1 LVARPVRPLMLRAD
15 TTSAAAWQ
23 RRALAAEARLAG
35 LGQLGQPPLPDN
47 LTAVL
52 QQNTAEE
59 SGRLPTPR
67 SASDTRWQ
75 QRRTFRGE
83 KQAQSAAG
91 KGRGR
96 KGKGGRGRKGRE
108 EHAGKG
114 RGGGTNFLLLPPL
127 PTHLDAAAHAVL
139 GRARRE
145 AARDPSAML
154 VLRGWQ
160 QHQARGVEG
169 PRVRAAGV
177 SSPGAANPYRA
188 APLPMRP
195 CEGGGGAAG
204 VGMLGPA
211 PLFMAAER
219 LEVLAAERAPYGLQ
233 MGGKSEAEVRTACR
247 VRWMHVH
254 VKRAWLHAHARTWCA
269 HACSRMRMCLQGA
282 CGDRAIPA
290 QHLAAAA
297 LPLRLVPCVE
307 DCHLANATAHCP
319 DLLRLA
325 LQGSPGCAA
334 PSGRAVQLL
343 RPQRQPVT
351 RSAGRLCQSRALC
364 ILRWSC
370 LQHQTRARWWVALG
384 GCAVRTSAHT
394 STRTRR

>member
-1 LVARPVRPLMLRAD
+1 MLRHGGEVHVD

-23 RRALAAEARLAG
+23 RRALAAEARLAAM
-35 LGQLGQPPLPDN
+35 GQLGQPPLPDN

-52 QQNTAEE
+52 QQNTAEDKV
-59 SGRLPTPR
+59 R
-67 SASDTRWQ
+67 

-108 EHAGKG
+108 EHVGKG
-114 RGGGTNFLLLPPL
+114 RGGGTNFFPRVDLDRLPPL
-127 PTHLDAAAHAVL
+127 PTHLDAAAHALL

-177 SSPGAANPYRA
+177 GSPGANPYRA

-195 CEGGGGAAG
+195 CEGGSGAAG
-204 VGMLGPA
+204 AGMLGPA
-211 PLFMAAER
+211 PLFMAAEK

-233 MGGKSEAEVRTACR
+233 MGGKSEAEVRRHT
-247 VRWMHVH
+247 WMHVH
-254 VKRAWLHAHARTWCA
+254 GAPMHVAACA
-269 HACSRMRMCLQGA
+269 
-282 CGDRAIPA
+282 
-290 QHLAAAA
+290 
-297 LPLRLVPCVE
+297 
-307 DCHLANATAHCP
+307 
-319 DLLRLA
+319 
-325 LQGSPGCAA
+325 CA
-334 PSGRAVQLL
+334 S
-343 RPQRQPVT
+343 
-351 RSAGRLCQSRALC
+351 
-364 ILRWSC
+364 
-370 LQHQTRARWWVALG
+370 
-384 GCAVRTSAHT
+384 
-394 STRTRR
+394 

>member
-1 LVARPVRPLMLRAD
+1 MLRHGDGHVD

-23 RRALAAEARLAG
+23 RRALAAEARLAAMG
-35 LGQLGQPPLPDN
+35 ELGQPPLPDN

-52 QQNTAEE
+52 QQNTAE
-59 SGRLPTPR
+59 
-67 SASDTRWQ
+67 DKVRWQ

-96 KGKGGRGRKGRE
+96 KGKGGRGRKGWE

-114 RGGGTNFLLLPPL
+114 RGGGTNFFPRVDLGKLPPL
-127 PTHLDAAAHAVL
+127 PTHLDAAAHALL

-177 SSPGAANPYRA
+177 GSPGAANPYRA

-195 CEGGGGAAG
+195 CEGGGGVTG

-233 MGGKSEAEVRTACR
+233 MGGKSEAEVRAAY
-247 VRWMHVH
+247 MDMD
-254 VKRAWLHAHARTWCA
+254 ACA
-269 HACSRMRMCLQGA
+269 HDTCMVTCACA
-282 CGDRAIPA
+282 C
-290 QHLAAAA
+290 
-297 LPLRLVPCVE
+297 
-307 DCHLANATAHCP
+307 
-319 DLLRLA
+319 
-325 LQGSPGCAA
+325 
-334 PSGRAVQLL
+334 
-343 RPQRQPVT
+343 
-351 RSAGRLCQSRALC
+351 
-364 ILRWSC
+364 
-370 LQHQTRARWWVALG
+370 TRACVCTCMVCL
-384 GCAVRTSAHT
+384 CM
-394 STRTRR
+394 

>member
-1 LVARPVRPLMLRAD
+1 MLRHGDGHVD

-23 RRALAAEARLAG
+23 RRALAAEARLAAMG
-35 LGQLGQPPLPDN
+35 ELGQPPLPDN

-52 QQNTAEE
+52 QQNTAEDKV
-59 SGRLPTPR
+59 R
-67 SASDTRWQ
+67 

-108 EHAGKG
+108 EHVGKG
-114 RGGGTNFLLLPPL
+114 RGGGTNFFPRVDLDRLPPL
-127 PTHLDAAAHAVL
+127 PTHLDAAAHALL

-177 SSPGAANPYRA
+177 GSPGAANPYRA

-195 CEGGGGAAG
+195 CEGGGGATG

-233 MGGKSEAEVRTACR
+233 MGGKSEAEVRAAY
-247 VRWMHVH
+247 MDMD
-254 VKRAWLHAHARTWCA
+254 ACA
-269 HACSRMRMCLQGA
+269 HDTCMVTCACA
-282 CGDRAIPA
+282 C
-290 QHLAAAA
+290 
-297 LPLRLVPCVE
+297 
-307 DCHLANATAHCP
+307 
-319 DLLRLA
+319 
-325 LQGSPGCAA
+325 
-334 PSGRAVQLL
+334 
-343 RPQRQPVT
+343 
-351 RSAGRLCQSRALC
+351 
-364 ILRWSC
+364 
-370 LQHQTRARWWVALG
+370 TRACVCTCMVCL
-384 GCAVRTSAHT
+384 CM
-394 STRTRR
+394 